1 MNRRKFI
8 AAAGSAAALGG
19 GAMGTGAFTSA
30 DVDRGVEVTVTTDEN
45 AYFSL
50 SPNPSY
56 SGVGGGSNPFAEVTG
71 TSDEITLAF
80 GDNGNGG
87 SGIAPNSEYIFEQ
100 RIFNIENQGTT
111 DVGVTIDQI
120 DQPDPDNDG
129 DSTDDFFFTLTA
141 LGFDLQNAT
150 GAAPI
155 GQTVGPGAFISTGD
169 IDAGQT
175 VSLEVTLVAEN
186 PADWIEDLESDVP
199 AVKPDGEDPTTSH
212 DGPYGS

>member
-45 AYFSL
+45 AYLSL
-50 SPNPSY
+50 TPNDSY
-56 SGVGGGSNPFAEVTG
+56 SGVGGGNSPFAEVTG
-71 TSDEITLAF
+71 NSNELKLVF
-80 GDNGNGG
+80 GDSGNGG
-87 SGIAPNSEYIFEQ
+87 SGIGPNSTYFFEQ
-100 RIFNIENQGTT
+100 RIFDIENQGTT
-111 DVGVTIDQI
+111 DVGITIDQI

-129 DSTDDFFFTLTA
+129 NSEDDFFFTLTA

-175 VSLEVTLVAEN
+175 VSLDVTLVAEN

-199 AVKPDGEDPTTSH
+199 AVKPEGEQPTTSH
-212 DGPYGS
+212 DGQYGP